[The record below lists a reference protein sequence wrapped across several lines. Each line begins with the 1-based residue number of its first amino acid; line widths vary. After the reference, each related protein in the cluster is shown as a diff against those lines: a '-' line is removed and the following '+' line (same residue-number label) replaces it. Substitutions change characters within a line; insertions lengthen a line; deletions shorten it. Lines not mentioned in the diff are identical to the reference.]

1 MARRIVDLVFT
12 VAVFVGS
19 IYLWFVADQFPKF
32 LKYKNVDSDFWPKII
47 LATMA
52 ILSLF
57 ILYENIVSLRLQ
69 RKEAKSTAS
78 HDDDQPVSRVQWK
91 TVISMGVLCIVYY
104 WGLSLLGFII
114 ATMIFMWL
122 AFAVIG
128 GAKKWIAVVFPLI
141 FTMGLALVFVKVLEL
156 SLPRGV
162 WLFRD
167 LSLLFY

>member
-1 MARRIVDLVFT
+1 MAKRIVDVVFT

-19 IYLWFVADQFPKF
+19 IYLWFVADRFPKF
-32 LKYKNVDSDFWPKII
+32 LKYQNVDSDFWPKII
-47 LATMA
+47 LVTMA

-57 ILYENIVSLRLQ
+57 ILYENIVALRLQ
-69 RKEAKSTAS
+69 RREAKSTAS
-78 HDDDQPVSRVQWK
+78 RGDDQPVSLVQWK
-91 TVISMGVLCIVYY
+91 TIIWMGILCIAYY
-104 WGLSLLGFII
+104 WGLSLFGFII

-122 AFAVIG
+122 AITVIG
-128 GAKKWIAVVFPLI
+128 GARKWIAVVFPLI

-167 LSLLFY
+167 FSLLFY

>member
-1 MARRIVDLVFT
+1 MVKRIVDLVFT

-19 IYLWFVADQFPKF
+19 VYLWFVADRFPEF

-52 ILSLF
+52 ILSLC
-57 ILYENIVSLRLQ
+57 ILYENIAAVRLQ
-69 RKEAKSTAS
+69 RRETKA
-78 HDDDQPVSRVQWK
+78 PVSLGDDRSVSGVRWK
-91 TVISMGVLCIVYY
+91 TVIAMGVLCIAYY
-104 WGLSLLGFII
+104 WGLNLFGFII
-114 ATMIFMWL
+114 ATIVFMWL
-122 AFAVIG
+122 AIVVIG
-128 GAKKWIAVVFPLI
+128 GAGKWAAVVFPLI
-141 FTMGLALVFVKVLEL
+141 FTVGLALIFVKGLEL